1 MVGMNVSHFKIL
13 DERGRGGRGIVY
25 MAEHT
30 KRVRPVAKNVLP
42 SAALASEEDSGI
54 PHSFSNS

>member
-1 MVGMNVSHFKIL
+1 MAGKNVSHDKIL
-13 DERGRGGRGIVY
+13 DERGRGGMGIVY

-30 KRVRPVAKNVLP
+30 KRVRPVANKVLP